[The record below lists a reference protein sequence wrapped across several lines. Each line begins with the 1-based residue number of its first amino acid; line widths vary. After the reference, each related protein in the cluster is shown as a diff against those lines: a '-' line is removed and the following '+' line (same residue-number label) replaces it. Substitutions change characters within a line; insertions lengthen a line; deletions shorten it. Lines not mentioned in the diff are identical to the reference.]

1 MSKKMIYIITI
12 VILILAILVITMLT
26 SDNGKANYI
35 KITGEEAEALIN
47 EGAEIVDVRTN
58 SEYME
63 KHIKEA
69 TNLPLDQIE
78 TISLDKDQAIIVYC
92 RSGSRSK
99 EAANKLISMGYQKVY
114 DLGSINNWTGEFE

>member
-12 VILILAILVITMLT
+12 IVLILAIVVITLLQ

-35 KITGEEAEALIN
+35 KITGAEAETLIN
-47 EGAEIVDVRTN
+47 EGAEVIDVRTN
-58 SEYME
+58 AEYTS
-63 KHIKEA
+63 KHIEGA
-69 TNLPLDQIE
+69 SNLPLDDIG
-78 TISLDKDQAIIVYC
+78 TISLDKNQAIIVYC

>member
-63 KHIKEA
+63 RHIKEA

-78 TISLDKDQAIIVYC
+78 TISLDKNQAIIVYC

-99 EAANKLISMGYQKVY
+99 DAAERLINMGYQKVY
-114 DLGSINNWTGEFE
+114 DLGAIGNWTGEFE